1 MVGEEYLGG
10 EDFVGERQLDGEY
23 FVGEV
28 VGDLAEEDFLGHS
41 AGVGVDEV
49 AAVQVVAVVVP
60 AVHPAAVVVVPG
72 LAVVVL
78 YLVAAVVAVV
88 AAAGQFAA
96 LQLTAAIL
104 LLVDVEFAES
114 DPYFSIWGG
123 WDYLTGVVLV
133 ILFLTSPDLH
143 HVLLLWPW

>member
-1 MVGEEYLGG
+1 M
-10 EDFVGERQLDGEY
+10 DGEY
-23 FVGEV
+23 FVGEI
-28 VGDLAEEDFLGHS
+28 VGDLTEEDFLGHS

-49 AAVQVVAVVVP
+49 VAVQVVAVVVP
-60 AVHPAAVVVVPG
+60 AVEPAAVVVAPG

-78 YLVAAVVAVV
+78 HPVAAVVAVVVV

-104 LLVDVEFAES
+104 LLVDVESAES
-114 DPYFSIWGG
+114 DPYFSIWEG

-133 ILFLTSPDLH
+133 VLFLTSSPDLH

>member
-1 MVGEEYLGG
+1 M
-10 EDFVGERQLDGEY
+10 DGEY

-28 VGDLAEEDFLGHS
+28 VGDLTEEDFLGHS

-49 AAVQVVAVVVP
+49 VAVQVVAVVVP
-60 AVHPAAVVVVPG
+60 AVEHAAVVVAPG

-78 YLVAAVVAVV
+78 HLVAAVVAVV
-88 AAAGQFAA
+88 VAAASQFAA

-104 LLVDVEFAES
+104 LLVDVESAES
-114 DPYFSIWGG
+114 DPYFSIWEG

-133 ILFLTSPDLH
+133 ILFLTSSPDLH